1 MAAYRTLIFAE
12 EGKEQRKQDK
22 LATRI
27 HKSLAGQLK
36 PSDAEIIERLK
47 VKSHEFIQRI

>member
-1 MAAYRTLIFAE
+1 MAAYRTLLFAE

-36 PSDAEIIERLK
+36 PSDAEIIKGLRKESLRY
-47 VKSHEFIQRI
+47 V